1 MILYSLQCSQGHGFD
16 EWFSNSA
23 EYDSRKDG
31 GELTCPECGDKD
43 VSKAIMAPRVAK
55 AAAAPAPRCSTQGC
69 GGCAFAGHE

>member
-43 VSKAIMAPRVAK
+43 VTTECDLAGLERVSFGRK
-55 AAAAPAPRCSTQGC
+55 
-69 GGCAFAGHE
+69 F